1 MSKIQ
6 IQLSDGRNIN
16 LDLYEDVAP
25 ITVKNF
31 KKLIKE
37 NFFDGLCFHRTIK
50 DFMIQGGD
58 PKGNGTGGESIW
70 GKPFEDEFSDKLF
83 NITGAIS
90 MANSGP
96 NTNGSQF
103 FINQNPPEKFIGW
116 DKLKQYYNG
125 KINFDLITNDIKNL
139 YNKNGG
145 NPGLDGYC
153 NLQAKGHT
161 VFGQVFEGM
170 DIVNDIASV
179 KTDSNDKPLENVI
192 IQSITIVNYE
202 G

>member
-58 PKGNGTGGESIW
+58 PLSKQPNRALHGTGGPNFVI
-70 GKPFEDEFSDKLF
+70 PAEFNDISHKRG
-83 NITGAIS
+83 ICS
-90 MANSGP
+90 MARSQSINSA
-96 NTNGSQF
+96 GSQF
-103 FINQNPPEKFIGW
+103 FICVADSTF
-116 DKLKQYYNG
+116 
-125 KINFDLITNDIKNL
+125 
-139 YNKNGG
+139 
-145 NPGLDGYC
+145 LDGQY
-153 NLQAKGHT
+153 T
-161 VFGQVFEGM
+161 VWGEVISGM
-170 DIVNDIASV
+170 DVADKIVALDRDYNDNPI
-179 KTDSNDKPLENVI
+179 KPAKMNKVYIKEV
-192 IQSITIVNYE
+192 
-202 G
+202 